1 MAQLQATYV
10 ARVRARMYGTRRTDL
25 SRAWLVALRCSA
37 SEILRASLIFLSV
50 CGGGQ
55 SNRRHA
61 GMGGAVRERRLAHT
75 SLKTFFWS
83 SLIDAVN
90 V

>member
-1 MAQLQATYV
+1 M
-10 ARVRARMYGTRRTDL
+10 RARMYGTRRTDL

-61 GMGGAVRERRLAHT
+61 GMVGAVRERRLAHT

-83 SLIDAVN
+83 SPIDAVN